1 MRFFVILAS
10 IAAAVAQLTINTPEG
25 VLACT
30 NQQVTWSGGTG
41 PYILQVQPGG
51 DTSAAALQTF
61 TGIAASPYTWAVTQ
75 AANTQ
80 VFLRLHDNTG
90 LIAETAT
97 FTIQSAGSTTC
108 APGVTSSVAV
118 TTGAATT
125 SGAATTPATTT
136 AAAATTTTAAAAPTT
151 TPAAGAGTTTPA
163 PGTTTTGATHTTGST
178 TTSHTGG
185 AAPLKI
191 AGGLVGLV
199 GAVAV
204 ALA

>member
-10 IAAAVAQLTINTPEG
+10 VAAAVAQLTINTPQG

-51 DTSAAALQTF
+51 DTSAAALETF

-75 AANTQ
+75 AANTE
-80 VFLRLHDNTG
+80 VFLRLHDNSG

-136 AAAATTTTAAAAPTT
+136 AAAATTTAAAGTT

-163 PGTTTTGATHTTGST
+163 PGTTTGASHTTSST

-185 AAPLKI
+185 AAPLQI